1 MNTVGTP
8 LAQSLTEA
16 EREAIHDWL
25 AGSLRR
31 PQVAKDLWRK
41 GGIATL
47 ALGRRFSAVRLT
59 EPLVYAVTAA
69 GTLPETVTRVLAAA
83 LHGPV
88 IHDPQ
93 GRRFYALTPPAEP
106 TWGLGQHAEYLGSDT
121 YLGVPP
127 VEFTDPA
134 DGLDCYWAVPM
145 TRPGHL
151 CDPVR
156 LAALVTAG
164 TLELRGA
171 QS

>member
-1 MNTVGTP
+1 MNTVDTP
-8 LAQSLTEA
+8 LAHPLPEA

-25 AGSLRR
+25 AGSSRR
-31 PQVAKDLWRK
+31 PQVAKGLWQK
-41 GGIATL
+41 GNIATL

-59 EPLVYAVTAA
+59 EPLVYAVTAD
-69 GTLPETVTRVLAAA
+69 TLPETVTRVLAAA

-106 TWGLGQHAEYLGSDT
+106 TWGPGRHAEYLGSDT

-145 TRPGHL
+145 TRPGDL
-151 CDPVR
+151 CDPIR

-164 TLELRGA
+164 SLELRGA